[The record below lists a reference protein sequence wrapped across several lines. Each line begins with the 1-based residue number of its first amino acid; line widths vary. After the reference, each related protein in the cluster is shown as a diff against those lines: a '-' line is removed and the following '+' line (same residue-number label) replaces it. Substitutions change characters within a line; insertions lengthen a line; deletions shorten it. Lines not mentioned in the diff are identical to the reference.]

1 MFISMQMQTGSKNDA
16 RLAHSLAYQRRLDAV
31 KWEAERLAAEERERK
46 WGNNDMS
53 GKQSMMKAMGS
64 PPRVTRLTS
73 WVGGIPIAPWR
84 RDKNAEL
91 TARYAPKSKRAA
103 RPAYATV

>member
-1 MFISMQMQTGSKNDA
+1 MFISMQRQTGSKNDQ
-16 RLAHSLAYQRRLDAV
+16 RLAHALARQRALDAV
-31 KWEAERLAAEERERK
+31 KWEEEKQAAATRERM
-46 WGNNDMS
+46 WGSNDMS
-53 GKQSMMKAMGS
+53 GKPSLMKAVGS

-84 RDKNAEL
+84 RDTAAL
-91 TARYAPKSKRAA
+91 TARYAPKPSRAA

>member
-1 MFISMQMQTGSKNDA
+1 MFISMQRQTGSKNDQ
-16 RLAHSLAYQRRLDAV
+16 RLAHSLAHQRRLDALR
-31 KWEAERLAAEERERK
+31 WDGERQAAETRERL

-53 GKQSMMKAMGS
+53 GKQSLMKAVGS

-73 WVGGIPIAPWR
+73 WVDGIPVAPWR
-84 RDKNAEL
+84 RDNAAL
-91 TARYAPKSKRAA
+91 TARYAPKSRRAE